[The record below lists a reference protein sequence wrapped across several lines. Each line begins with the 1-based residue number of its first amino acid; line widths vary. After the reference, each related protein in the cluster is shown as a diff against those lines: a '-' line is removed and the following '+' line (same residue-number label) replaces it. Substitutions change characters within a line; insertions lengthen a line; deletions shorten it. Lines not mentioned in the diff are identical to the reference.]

1 MNCGIA
7 EVQNWD
13 LDKSQQENQLS
24 GVDMNQKLI
33 KAVASY
39 IAGLTA

>member
-7 EVQNWD
+7 EVENWD
-13 LDKSQQENQLS
+13 LDKTRQENQLS
-24 GVDMNQKLI
+24 GVDMTQKLI